1 MSPNAIPKSSIWWS
15 WGVLAFVCAVFG
27 SAYAFNAPSSKDLTF
42 DVVCEGFLSPGYL
55 SLNLKQDPTE
65 LASVTGYDLY
75 GSISGASS
83 ISLVRDDQ
91 KPAILS
97 ASALTLHAEEDRN
110 RVRSYLSLSRKGTI
124 GGIALN
130 VDPRVALSSAG
141 SPGEAPVLALASRV
155 KNDVTLT
162 MGAKQISVE
171 GARYAIPEVQNG
183 QLEGFQA
190 TLEGKDLMY
199 LQLRSGD
206 RPPEPSGTPTR
217 VTFNTYQGDLPLL
230 KSPQTLGRV
239 SLSISRAINPYLRLD
254 NKSAEG
260 VTSDRKADL
269 VIECENATLESIAIV
284 GNPETRD
291 AATLRVKGGCRA
303 RSLRQDGNELLP
315 TRLREVLDKPVAE
328 RTGWL
333 ILLGAIAAVLL
344 KAADHALGILL
355 DWAIPKG

>member
-1 MSPNAIPKSSIWWS
+1 MSPSAIPKSSIWWS
-15 WGVLAFVCAVFG
+15 CGVLAIVCALFG

-42 DVVCEGFLSPGYL
+42 DVVCESFLSPGYL
-55 SLNLKQDPTE
+55 ALNLKQDPTE
-65 LASVTGYDLY
+65 LVSLTGYDLY

-83 ISLVRDDQ
+83 IRFARNDQ
-91 KPAILS
+91 KPASLS
-97 ASALTLHAEEDRN
+97 ASTLTLQAEANKN
-110 RVRSYLSLSRKGTI
+110 RLRSYLSLSRKKTI

-130 VDPRVALSSAG
+130 VDPHVLLSSAG
-141 SPGEAPVLALASRV
+141 SPGEAPVLALASRA
-155 KNDVTLT
+155 KNDVNLT
-162 MGAKQISVE
+162 MGSKQTSVE
-171 GARYAIPEVQNG
+171 GARYTIPEVQNG
-183 QLEGFQA
+183 QLEEFQA

-206 RPPEPSGTPTR
+206 RPPDPSGTPAR
-217 VTFNTYQGDLPLL
+217 LTFKTYLGDLPLL
-230 KSPQTLGRV
+230 KSPEPLQNV
-239 SLSISRAINPYLRLD
+239 SLSISRAFNPYLRLD

-291 AATLRVKGGCRA
+291 AATLRVKGSCRA
-303 RSLRQDGNELLP
+303 RSLRQEGNELLP
-315 TRLREVLDKPVAE
+315 TRLREILDKPVAE

-355 DWAIPKG
+355 EWAIPKG